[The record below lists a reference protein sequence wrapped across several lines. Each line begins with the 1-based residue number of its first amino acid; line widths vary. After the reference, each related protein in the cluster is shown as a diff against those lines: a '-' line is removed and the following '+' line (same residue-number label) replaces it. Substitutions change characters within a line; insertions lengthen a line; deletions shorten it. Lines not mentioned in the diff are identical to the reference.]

1 MRHVP
6 AAELKDNAAE
16 LVAALDAGE
25 DVVVTLGGRGYR
37 LVATEATLSAERR
50 RAMEELAA
58 FRQALR
64 ESGVRVTR
72 DEIKA
77 WINEGRP

>member
-6 AAELKDNAAE
+6 AADLKDNAAE

-25 DVVVTLGGRGYR
+25 DVVVTLEGRGYR
-37 LVATEATLSAERR
+37 VVATEPTLPAERR
-50 RAMEELAA
+50 RAMEELAK
-58 FRQALR
+58 FRQELR

-72 DEIKA
+72 DEIKT